1 MIDLT
6 PEKLGE
12 IIKAGE
18 SKTVE
23 FKARLPP
30 DSVLAKHVSAF
41 ANSDGGLLLVG
52 IGDKGTILGLSER
65 DQHRAVARLTRLC
78 EAMLTQPARVGTVEF
93 GGMRLVFAMIPPAAD
108 EHRPVMTSQA
118 EIFDRFGTS
127 IRKNYLAENLVP
139 KGQPPESLPASRP
152 QTRVH
157 ALAAMSFR
165 EEEEPALVDYYR
177 AMQRA
182 CVATKLPIELHRV
195 DLIEGDY
202 EVSQKIMDEIDKCEI
217 LIADFTL
224 SPRNVYFELG
234 YARGRS
240 NISIIQTA
248 RKDTSLEFDIRNWRT
263 LFYKNA
269 TELEEKLEAALRDA
283 YQRATLLS
291 SDEKGNKAL
300 QRTQKARRT

>member
-23 FKARLPP
+23 FKSRLPP
-30 DSVLAKHVSAF
+30 DSVLAKYISAF
-41 ANSDGGLLLVG
+41 ANSDGGLLLIG
-52 IGDKGTILGLSER
+52 IGDKGTILGLSDT
-65 DQHRAVARLTRLC
+65 DQHRAVERLTRLSK
-78 EAMLTQPARVGTVEF
+78 ALLSQPVRVEKVEF
-93 GGMRLVFAMIPPAAD
+93 EGARLVFAMIPSAAD
-108 EHRPVMTSQA
+108 EHRPVMTSQG
-118 EIFDRFGTS
+118 EVFDRFGS
-127 IRKNYLAENLVP
+127 AIRKNYLAENLVP
-139 KGQPPESLPASRP
+139 KVQPPERLPASRP
-152 QTRVH
+152 QIEVRAFV
-157 ALAAMSFR
+157 AMSFR

-177 AMQRA
+177 AIQRA
-182 CVATKLPIELHRV
+182 CVATELPIELCRV
-195 DLIEGDY
+195 DLVEGDY
-202 EVSQKIMDEIDKCEI
+202 EISQKIMDEIDKCGI

-240 NISIIQTA
+240 DISIIQTA
-248 RKDTSLEFDIRNWRT
+248 RKDTALEFDIRNWRT

-283 YQRATLLS
+283 YQRTIPRPS
-291 SDEKGNKAL
+291 
-300 QRTQKARRT
+300 